1 MEIIEKIFGYFV
13 LWIIFAFPGISW
25 ILMGVIR
32 FNHRLDDPFL
42 IHGFIVLEIVGC
54 IVLLLYVLREE
65 FHIL

>member
-42 IHGFIVLEIVGC
+42 IHGFIVLESI
-54 IVLLLYVLREE
+54 RQ
-65 FHIL
+65 F